1 MAADCSQT
9 VILSVLLAVFL
20 LPVASSWDTKEL
32 ELFDLVEEVN
42 KNFYEVLGLDQSAS
56 MSDIRRSY
64 RKLALQMHPD
74 KVKGEGSAEDA
85 EEQFRK
91 LVAVS
96 EVLRDEEMRKKYDEI
111 LVTGLP
117 DWRTPVYYYRRVRKL
132 SLVEMSVFLFFILTI
147 GHYLVAWSIYF
158 ERRFELM
165 EIAPKRRKKNKKGK
179 KEAET
184 EDSLLESMPE
194 ELQNKLKKPEFRDL
208 LPFAVGRGVY
218 WLVFA
223 IPEAYRSI
231 QEARAEEQKRR
242 EEEERILKEEE
253 EERKKPKEPKVR
265 RRPKPELPQYD
276 MSGGNTEILWDSAPT
291 VSIDS
296 IEADLDSYLDDEPVL
311 KKKNVEWT
319 EDELS
324 QLAKSMAKFPGG
336 TSGRWEKIA
345 SEVGRPVSEVTTQA
359 AKVKSNKFTM
369 MQGKPAAASVP
380 NVTKTNIG
388 KKGKGI
394 SDDIISTRDTDETDD
409 INAFLSGDGLSQ
421 GRGRK
426 SKKIDSEVTKTD
438 SKKKSKSY
446 KNVDRTALIPGAPK
460 VKGQNGSEERVAV
473 ENKSV
478 SDAKSI
484 LEASVHM
491 DSGAWSQK
499 QQKLLE
505 TAIAQFPKGTS
516 ERWEKIA
523 DVVPGK
529 GKEDCM
535 LRYKELVERVRKK
548 KQTAGKDAAES

>member
-1 MAADCSQT
+1 MAADCSQS
-9 VILSVLLAVFL
+9 LGFSLLLTIFL
-20 LPVASSWDTKEL
+20 LPSAFSWDTKEL

-42 KNFYEVLGLDQSAS
+42 QNFYEVLGLDQSAS

-85 EEQFRK
+85 EERFRK

-96 EVLRDEEMRKKYDEI
+96 EVLRDEDMRKKYDEI

-132 SLVEMSVFLFFILTI
+132 SLVEMSVFLLVILTI

-194 ELQNKLKKPEFRDL
+194 EIQNKLKKPEFRDL
-208 LPFAVGRGVY
+208 LPLALGRGAY
-218 WLVFA
+218 WLIFA
-223 IPEAYRSI
+223 IPETYRSI
-231 QEARAEEQKRR
+231 QEARLEEQKRR

-265 RRPKPELPQYD
+265 RRPKPEIPQYD

-291 VSIDS
+291 ISIDS
-296 IEADLDSYLDDEPVL
+296 IEADLDSYLDDEPVV

-336 TSGRWEKIA
+336 TAGRWEKIA
-345 SEVGRPVSEVTTQA
+345 AEVGRPVSEVTTQA
-359 AKVKSNKFTM
+359 AKVKSNKFTVV
-369 MQGKPAAASVP
+369 QGKPAPGSVP
-380 NVTKTNIG
+380 NATKINQ
-388 KKGKGI
+388 KGKGI

-426 SKKIDSEVTKTD
+426 SKKIDSDVAKTD
-438 SKKKSKSY
+438 GKKKSKSD

-460 VKGQNGSEERVAV
+460 VKVQNGREERVAA

-484 LEASVHM
+484 LDASAHM

-499 QQKLLE
+499 QQKQLE
-505 TAIAQFPKGTS
+505 TAIAQHPKGTA

-523 DVVPGK
+523 EMVPGK

-548 KQTAGKDAAES
+548 KQTAEKDTADS

>member
-1 MAADCSQT
+1 MAADSRQKVC
-9 VILSVLLAVFL
+9 LALLLTIFL

-42 KNFYEVLGLDQSAS
+42 QNFYEVLGLDQSAS

-96 EVLRDEEMRKKYDEI
+96 EVLRDENMRKKYDEI

-132 SLVEMSVFLFFILTI
+132 SLVEMSVFLFVILTI

-208 LPFAVGRGVY
+208 LPIALGRGVY

-223 IPEAYRSI
+223 IPEMYRSA
-231 QEARAEEQKRR
+231 QEARLEEQKRK
-242 EEEERILKEEE
+242 EEEERILREEE

-276 MSGGNTEILWDSAPT
+276 MSGGDTEILWDSAPT
-291 VSIDS
+291 ISIDS
-296 IEADLDSYLDDEPVL
+296 IEADLDSYLDDEPVV
-311 KKKNVEWT
+311 KKKNLEWT

-345 SEVGRPVSEVTTQA
+345 AEVGRPVSEVTTQA
-359 AKVKSNKFTM
+359 AKVKSNKFTVV
-369 MQGKPAAASVP
+369 QGKAAPSSVP

-394 SDDIISTRDTDETDD
+394 SDDIISTRDTETDD
-409 INAFLSGDGLSQ
+409 INAFMMGDGLSQ

-426 SKKIDSEVTKTD
+426 SKKADSDVAKTD
-438 SKKKSKSY
+438 SKKKSKSD
-446 KNVDRTALIPGAPK
+446 KNVDRTALMPGAPK
-460 VKGQNGSEERVAV
+460 VKGQDSSKERVAV
-473 ENKSV
+473 ENKST

-484 LEASVHM
+484 LEASAHM

-505 TAIAQFPKGTS
+505 TAIAQHPKGTA

-523 DVVPGK
+523 EMVPGK

-548 KQTAGKDAAES
+548 KQTADKDAVES